1 MKDGKKDEA
10 EEVKAKVERGEKL
23 CYGFHGDEVIQ
34 MDKRQEG
41 KES

>member
-1 MKDGKKDEA
+1 MKIAVLG
-10 EEVKAKVERGEKL
+10 
-23 CYGFHGDEVIQ
+23 YGTVGSGVHGDEVIQ